1 MSQRELTA
9 GDVIEVGKVKA
20 AFSFQD

>member
-1 MSQRELTA
+1 VSQRELTA

-20 AFSFQD
+20 SFSFQD